1 MRPMA
6 THPLQALTPSAID
19 IVDRLSLA
27 AGDSLSVQ
35 VRGQRAAHYFE
46 GASAPADATA
56 GNEQLPGRWAYFTV
70 TAGSPIWYWCPH
82 ADGTRISVND

>member
-19 IVDRLSLA
+19 LKATLSLSV
-27 AGDSLSVQ
+27 GDSLAVQ

-46 GASAPADATA
+46 GAAAPADTTA
-56 GNEQLPGRWAYFTV
+56 GNEQLPGWWAYFTV
-70 TAGSPIWYWCPH
+70 GSDPIWYWCPH
-82 ADGTRISVND
+82 ADGTRISAND